1 MSTAPSTRPKTY
13 TEPPAH
19 EALRL
24 WFEADKSRTYA
35 GMARVLDM
43 SPATIA
49 QWCRTS
55 DPNRPVEVATMLAIT
70 VLTGIPI
77 HAWLTPEEATWL
89 AAMSNGAFSF
99 LFERPKRGT
108 TPDPRQMEFEE
119 FWRANAPQART
130 EGAVLDLE
138 DMFDA
143 PPDP

>member
-1 MSTAPSTRPKTY
+1 
-13 TEPPAH
+13 
-19 EALRL
+19 
-24 WFEADKSRTYA
+24 
-35 GMARVLDM
+35 
-43 SPATIA
+43 
-49 QWCRTS
+49 
-55 DPNRPVEVATMLAIT
+55 MLAIT

-119 FWRANAPQART
+119 FWRENAPQART